1 MQINHTDY
9 HKGIVELRINDL
21 EDLWYLSHLIDPGDL
36 VRGKTTRKVK
46 LGDGENAKVVKKNYT
61 LTVEAE
67 TVDFSSAGNELRVN
81 GRIKEGPEDLPHD
94 SYHAISLEIG
104 TEFTLTK
111 KNWLEYQK
119 NKLKEA
125 TEKRSTYLLCLFDRE
140 EALFALTKK
149 SGYEILTRI
158 KGEVP
163 KKSKDDTI
171 KKDFY
176 EEIIKILTEYHE
188 RLKPENVIV
197 ASPAFYKE
205 DLLKRVS
212 NSQLKEKMVLATC
225 SDVEETSLDEVIK
238 RPELAPLLKSSRM
251 RKEKLLVEELL
262 SEINKEGL
270 AVYGFSET
278 KQAIESGAVLKLLL
292 TDEFVS
298 KERASGNYQE
308 LDELMKIVDSS
319 QGEIHIISAEQESG
333 KKLNGLG
340 GIAALLRY
348 KSWN

>member
-1 MQINHTDY
+1 MQITHSDFK
-9 HKGIVELRINDL
+9 KGTVELRVDDL

-36 VRGKTTRKVK
+36 VKGKTTRKVK
-46 LGDGENAKVVKKNYT
+46 IGDGENAKVVKKT
-61 LTVEAE
+61 LTLAVEAE
-67 TVDFSSAGNELRVN
+67 SVDFSTGGNELRIN
-81 GRIKEGPEDLPHD
+81 GKIKEGPEDLPKD
-94 SYHAISLEIG
+94 SYHAISLETG
-104 TEFTLTK
+104 TDFTLTK

-119 NKLKEA
+119 SKLKEA
-125 TEKRSTYLLCLFDRE
+125 TEKRSTYLICLFDRE

-149 SGYEILTRI
+149 SGYEILTKI

-163 KKSKDDTI
+163 KKSKDDSV

-176 EEIIKILTEYHE
+176 EEIIKLLQGYFE
-188 RLKPENVIV
+188 RVKPENVII

-205 DLLKRVS
+205 EVFKRIS
-212 NSQLKEKMVLATC
+212 NSLLKEKMVLATC

-238 RPELAPLLKSSRM
+238 RPELAPLLKSSRL
-251 RKEKLLVEELL
+251 RKEKMVIEELL
-262 SEINKEGL
+262 SEITKEGA

-278 KQAIESGAVLKLLL
+278 KKAIESGAVLKLLL
-292 TDEFVS
+292 TDEFVQ

-308 LDELMKIVDSS
+308 LDDLMKIVDSS

-340 GIAALLRY
+340 GIAAILRY
-348 KSWN
+348 KLR

>member
-1 MQINHTDY
+1 MQINQSDY
-9 HKGIVELRINDL
+9 RKGIVELRINDL

-36 VRGKTTRKVK
+36 VRGKTTRKIK
-46 LGDGENAKVVKKNYT
+46 LGEGENAKVVKKT
-61 LTVEAE
+61 LTLAVEAE
-67 TVDFSSAGNELRVN
+67 TIEFSAAGNELRVN
-81 GRIKEGPEDLPHD
+81 GKIKEGPEDLPHD
-94 SYHAISLEIG
+94 SYHAISLEVG
-104 TEFTLTK
+104 TDFTLTK

-140 EALFALTKK
+140 EALFAMTKK
-149 SGYEILTRI
+149 SGYELLTRI
-158 KGEVP
+158 KGEVQ

-176 EEIIKILTEYHE
+176 EQIIKVLTEYYE
-188 RLKPENVIV
+188 RLKPENIII

-205 DLLKRVS
+205 DLLKKIS
-212 NSQLKEKMVLATC
+212 NSQLRGKIVLATC

-251 RKEKLLVEELL
+251 RKEKILIEELL
-262 SEINKEGL
+262 GEINKEGL
-270 AVYGFSET
+270 AVYGFTET
-278 KQAIESGAVLKLLL
+278 KKAIEGGSVLKLLL

-298 KERASGNYQE
+298 KERASGNYFE

-348 KSWN
+348 KNWN